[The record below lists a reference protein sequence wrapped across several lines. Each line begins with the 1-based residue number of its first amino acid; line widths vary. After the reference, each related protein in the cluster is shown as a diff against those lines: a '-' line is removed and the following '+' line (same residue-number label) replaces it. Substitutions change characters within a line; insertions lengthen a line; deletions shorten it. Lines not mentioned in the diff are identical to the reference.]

1 MRTLV
6 KTKWLLPILIVG
18 LAILV
23 VVQSPSSASDRSLVE
38 AEISTETTAS
48 VLEPVVVRPEG
59 PEAPE
64 AEFDDSTHGTY

>member
-1 MRTLV
+1 MKILL

-23 VVQSPSSASDRSLVE
+23 VVQSPSSASDQSLAE
-38 AEISTETTAS
+38 AELSTEAAAE
-48 VLEPVVVRPEG
+48 LEPVAASPEG

-64 AEFDDSTHGTY
+64 AEFDDTAHGTY